1 MIKQLGIV
9 ATALAAGLAAFGGV
23 ASATSVTV
31 AGQPVGQK
39 TDQFG
44 LLNLHDLDTLHSV
57 NVVGSACDDEVNV
70 LGVQVPLH
78 DVGQFDGDSP
88 DNCASGAISDGGT
101 ALEH

>member
-1 MIKQLGIV
+1 VIKQLGIV

-31 AGQPVGQK
+31 AGQPVDK

-78 DVGQFDGDSP
+78 DVGQFDGESP
-88 DNCASGAISDGGT
+88 DNCAGGTISDGGT
-101 ALEH
+101 ALGH